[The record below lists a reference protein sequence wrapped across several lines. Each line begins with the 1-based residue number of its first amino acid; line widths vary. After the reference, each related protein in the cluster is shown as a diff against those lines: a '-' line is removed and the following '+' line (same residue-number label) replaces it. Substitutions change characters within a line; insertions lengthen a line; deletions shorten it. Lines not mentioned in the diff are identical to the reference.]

1 MKGDTMAQTLE
12 TTKEDR
18 AVLELLR
25 EKVAMSCRILA
36 QHTIIKG
43 SMGHVSTRVPGTN
56 DILIR
61 GRPPVDKGL
70 RFAEPSCVIRVGPD
84 AMPVGSTHGV
94 KRVSEI
100 YLHTEVHKRRPEV
113 NAVIHAH
120 APWVRLC
127 TINNIPL
134 RPLYYEAGPYNML
147 TAGIPVYNRAI
158 TLHTLDETLPALDV
172 MGDHNVC
179 LLSRHGTIIAGRSVE
194 EATIRL
200 ITLEDLARNNWL
212 AALRGEVDD
221 ISDEDKAEFSRRT
234 IAGAERR
241 ARGMPDELHPGGFG
255 DEESGERDGA
265 WAYYTTLLESGAL
278 YVNDSGLGL
287 R

>member
-1 MKGDTMAQTLE
+1 VAQTLE
-12 TTKEDR
+12 ETKQDQQ
-18 AVLELLR
+18 VLDHLR
-25 EKVAMSCRILA
+25 EKVATACRILA
-36 QHTIIKG
+36 QHTIVKG

-56 DILIR
+56 DILVR
-61 GRPPVDKGL
+61 GRPPVDRGL
-70 RFAEPSCVIRVGPD
+70 RFADPSCVIRVGPD
-84 AMPVGSTHGV
+84 AKPVGSTRGV

-100 YLHTEVHKRRPEV
+100 YLHTEVYKRRPEV

-134 RPLYYEAGPYNML
+134 RPIYYEAPPYNMMME
-147 TAGIPVYNRAI
+147 GIPVYERSL

-172 MGDHNVC
+172 MGDKNIC
-179 LLSRHGTIIAGRSVE
+179 LLSRHGVIVAGRSVE
-194 EATIRL
+194 HVVSQM

-212 AALRGEVDD
+212 AALQGDLDD
-221 ISDEDKAEFSRRT
+221 IPDEDKAVFAKRAVAS
-234 IAGAERR
+234 ADAR
-241 ARGMPDELHPGGFG
+241 ARGLPDLLHPGGFDDG
-255 DEESGERDGA
+255 DGGGEREGL
-265 WAYYTTLLESGAL
+265 WEYYKALLDSGAM

>member
-1 MKGDTMAQTLE
+1 MTQSLAS
-12 TTKEDR
+12 TKEERD
-18 AVLELLR
+18 LLDHLR

-36 QHTIIKG
+36 QHTIVKG

-56 DILIR
+56 DILVR

-84 AMPVGSTHGV
+84 AMPVGPTHGV

-127 TINNIPL
+127 TICNIPL
-134 RPLYYEAGPYNML
+134 RPIFYEASPYNML
-147 TAGIPVYNRAI
+147 MDGIPVYDRAI

-172 MGDHNVC
+172 MGDKNVC
-179 LLSRHGTIIAGRSVE
+179 LLTRHGVIVAGRSVE
-194 EATIRL
+194 EVTSRL

-212 AALRGEVDD
+212 AALHGDVGDV
-221 ISDEDKAEFSRRT
+221 SDEDKAEFGRRT
-234 IAGAERR
+234 VVGAQRRER
-241 ARGMPDELHPGGFG
+241 GLTDELHPGGFEDDG
-255 DEESGERDGA
+255 AGERDGA
-265 WAYYTTLLESGAL
+265 WTYYTALLESGAL